1 MRDTNYI
8 IGRNIQRFLDT
19 QKLKQADLGTEL
31 QLPRQTISKMIHG
44 QRMITAPELIKIS
57 SFLGIKIEELFNEK
71 SEPQISAEPVLA
83 LMGQVNTTEAKN
95 GIEMLDE
102 VMDLISFHRKTI
114 FAAQAFSEVVE

>member
-1 MRDTNYI
+1 MKDTNYI
-8 IGRNIQRFLDT
+8 IGHNIQHFLDT
-19 QKLKQADLGTEL
+19 KKIKQADLGTEL

-44 QRMITAPELIKIS
+44 QRMITAPELMKIS

-71 SEPQISAEPVLA
+71 SKPQESIQSALA
-83 LMGQVNTTEAKN
+83 LMGQVSTPEAKS

-114 FAAQAFSEVVE
+114 FAAQTFSEVVE